1 MALKD
6 HPIEHPVELKQLITE
21 FILAHGAALPAD
33 IAGELI
39 AASTITPPSQQGKK
53 VVEALYAA
61 LDPARADTLTGDI
74 RAAAA
79 TLMGQ
84 LAIYLDTMFN
94 CLSDDNRAMVLYAIA
109 RRELGETTGPS
120 PDKDPARKFGE
131 PAAAPDAPQPAPV
144 APPEPAQ

>member
-6 HPIEHPVELKQLITE
+6 HPIENPVELKQLVAE

-39 AASTITPPSQQGKK
+39 AASTITPPSQQGKR

-79 TLMGQ
+79 TLMGR

-109 RRELGETTGPS
+109 RRELGETTGPGA
-120 PDKDPARKFGE
+120 DKDPARKFGE
-131 PAAAPDAPQPAPV
+131 PAPAPDAPRPAPV
-144 APPEPAQ
+144 ATPEPAQ

>member
-6 HPIEHPVELKQLITE
+6 HPIENPVELKQLIAE

-33 IAGELI
+33 IAGEMI
-39 AASTITPPSQQGKK
+39 VASTISPASQQGKK

-84 LAIYLDTMFN
+84 LAIYVGTMFN

-120 PDKDPARKFGE
+120 LANDPARKFGE
-131 PAAAPDAPQPAPV
+131 PAPATDAPQPGPV